1 MFLTFFILYLHLNLN
16 IMKKIL
22 FSAFVLSGL
31 FLNAQAFTDSFE
43 TGDGWLIISN
53 GSTDP
58 NEQWGLWSAYGTAI
72 TPRTGSSMA
81 GIQYSADVAHD
92 DYLISPQFTVT
103 SGTSDK
109 LSVYAIN
116 RSTTF
121 PETLSIL
128 VSETGTT
135 AASFTATVT
144 ASLTPATTW
153 TKYSYDLTP
162 FVGKQIYVAFHS
174 TTFDKWFVGL
184 DDFEISGN
192 TLAVDNVSKSEV
204 KISPNP
210 FKDVLTISD
219 VKDVKSI
226 AVYDASGREVLTP
239 KVATELNLSSLS
251 KGAYFVTVT
260 YENGT
265 KKSLKAI
272 KN

>member
-1 MFLTFFILYLHLNLN
+1 MPLNLN

-22 FSAFVLSGL
+22 FSALILSGL
-31 FLNAQAFTDSFE
+31 SANAQAFTDSFE
-43 TGDGWLIISN
+43 TGAGWLILNN

-58 NEQWGLWSAYGTAI
+58 NEQWGLWSNYGTEI
-72 TPRTGSSMA
+72 TPRTGEAMA
-81 GIQYSADVAHD
+81 GIQFSSDVAHN
-92 DYLISPQFTVT
+92 DYLISPRFTVT

-109 LSVYAIN
+109 LSFYAIN
-116 RSTTF
+116 RSSTF
-121 PETLSIL
+121 FETLNIL

-135 AASFTATVT
+135 AASFTATVV
-144 ASLTPATTW
+144 ADLNPATTW

-174 TTFDKWFVGL
+174 TTLDKWFVGL
-184 DDFEISGN
+184 DDFEISGT
-192 TLAVDNVSKSEV
+192 TLAVDNASKKDV

-210 FKDVLTISD
+210 FQDVLTISD

-251 KGAYFVTVT
+251 KGVYFVTVT